1 MVWRP
6 HYKKTKEELIML
18 KKAEK
23 NEIKSLAHSKYR
35 CQYHIVFAP
44 KYRRKEIYGQLK
56 KDIGEILRKLCE
68 QKSVE
73 IIEAEACVDHIHMLV
88 SIPPHISISQFM
100 GYLKGKSSL
109 MIFDRHANLKYKY
122 GSRHFWCRG
131 YYVDTVGRNKKVI
144 AEYIRNQLEEDN
156 ASDQI
161 SFKEYIDPFTGAKNK

>member
-1 MVWRP
+1 M
-6 HYKKTKEELIML
+6 I

-44 KYRRKEIYGQLK
+44 KYRRKEIYGKPK

-68 QKSVE
+68 QKDVK
-73 IIEAEACVDHIHMLV
+73 ILEAEACPDHIHMLV

-100 GYLKGKSSL
+100 GYIKGKSSL

-122 GSRHFWCRG
+122 GSRNFWCRG
-131 YYVDTVGRNKKVI
+131 YYVDTAGKNANKI
-144 AEYIRNQLEEDN
+144 AEYIRNQLAEDQAGEQLTMGN
-156 ASDQI
+156 I
-161 SFKEYIDPFTGAKNK
+161 